1 MQLVIYGEEDNAKLI
16 TQFATYMLPRLR
28 EWLYTGAKNVED
40 RYDKL
45 QEALEFQGYTTD
57 AMSLYGLVVTAIQS
71 LIVQQV
77 KNDAIICIDP
87 NARMGRVNL
96 DRMMRALEYG
106 ALGQPI
112 LVFRTVF
119 DEISNKQD
127 ELYNAWLQEQARLV
141 GEDVFI

>member
-16 TQFATYMLPRLR
+16 TQFATYMLPRIK
-28 EWLYTGAKNVED
+28 EWIYAGIKSVED

-57 AMSLYGLVVTAIQS
+57 AMSLYGLVVSAVES

-77 KNDAIICIDP
+77 KNDAIICIHP
-87 NARMGRVNL
+87 NARVGRVHL

-106 ALGQPI
+106 ALGRPI